1 MKAKHNLALL
11 VCLLATGLAAGGCG
25 VINELRAKD
34 TLNQGVQEYNDGKY
48 EQAQEKFARAL
59 ELSPEMVNAKLFH
72 AHTIKAQFDQN
83 ASEELGLQ
91 ALREYDKII
100 AENTGKEKVIDQ
112 ALGFEIKIYETL
124 ARNAG
129 AKGDKNKQLQYVE
142 DQRAAMVRRA
152 ENSTDNN
159 VKAATYHALAASYW
173 DESYYGNSQQ
183 YTTYNR
189 PIPPEVIAKMKPLV
203 EKGLMHI
210 EESLKLNSDPPDAWV
225 FKRLLLYE
233 KLKTET
239 NPENKKVLEARI
251 KETGETYEK
260 KRKEQQDKQASE
272 GGAQAAAQ

>member
-1 MKAKHNLALL
+1 MKAKYNFALF

-48 EQAQEKFARAL
+48 EAAQEKFAHAL
-59 ELSPEMVNAKLFH
+59 ELSPDMVNARLFH

-83 ASEELGLQ
+83 ASEDLGLQ
-91 ALREYDKII
+91 ALKEYENII
-100 AENTGKEKVIDQ
+100 TSNPGKEKVIDQ

-129 AKGDKNKQLQYVE
+129 AKADKDKQLQYVE
-142 DQRAAMVRRA
+142 DQRMAMIKRA
-152 ENSTDNN
+152 ENSSDND
-159 VKAATYHALAASYW
+159 VKAGTYHALAASYW

-272 GGAQAAAQ
+272 GGTQAATQ

>member
-1 MKAKHNLALL
+1 MKAKYNFALL
-11 VCLLATGLAAGGCG
+11 ACVLAAGLATGGCG

-48 EQAQEKFARAL
+48 EAAEVKFAEAL
-59 ELSPEMVNAKLFH
+59 KLDPEMVNAQLFH

-83 ASEELGLQ
+83 ASEEMGQQ
-91 ALREYDKII
+91 AISEYDKII
-100 AENTGKEKVIDQ
+100 SANQNNEKVVDQ
-112 ALGFEIKIYETL
+112 ALGFKIKIYESL

-129 AKGDKNKQLQYVE
+129 ASDKDKQLRYVE
-142 DQRAAMVRRA
+142 EQRAAMLKRA
-152 ENSTDNN
+152 ENSTNDE
-159 VKAATYHALAASYW
+159 VKASTHHALAASYW

-189 PIPPEVIAKMKPLV
+189 PIPPDVQKKIAPLV

-210 EESLKLNSDPPDAWV
+210 EDSLKLNSDPPDAWV

-233 KLKTET
+233 KLKIET

-251 KETGETYEK
+251 KETGEMYEK
-260 KRKEQQDKQASE
+260 KRKEQLEKQASE
-272 GGAQAAAQ
+272 GAQTAT

>member
-1 MKAKHNLALL
+1 MKAKYKLALL
-11 VCLLATGLAAGGCG
+11 VCLLAMGLSAGGCG

-48 EQAQEKFARAL
+48 EAAQEKFAHAL
-59 ELSPEMVNAKLFH
+59 ELSPDMVNAKLFH

-91 ALREYDKII
+91 ALKEYDKII
-100 AENTGKEKVIDQ
+100 AENTGKEKIIDQ

-129 AKGDKNKQLQYVE
+129 AKDDKNKQLQYVE
-142 DQRAAMVRRA
+142 DQRTAMVKRA
-152 ENSTDNN
+152 ENSSDNN

-189 PIPPEVIAKMKPLV
+189 PIPPDVIAKMKPLV
-203 EKGLMHI
+203 AKGLAHI
-210 EESLKLNSDPPDAWV
+210 DESLKLNSDPPDAWV

-233 KLKTET
+233 QLKTET
-239 NPENKKVLEARI
+239 NPENKKALEARI

-272 GGAQAAAQ
+272 GGTQAAAQ